1 MKTIS
6 REAESAIEIKRSR
19 FIGRSF
25 KAATPD
31 EALAIVKR
39 VRETWRDATHHC
51 WAYRVGTTGEQARY
65 DNSGEPQGTA
75 GPPILDVLKHLD
87 LTNTLVVVTRYYG
100 GTKLGAVFPWRAGT
114 NLVQIEPSALVVGG
128 VHPEH
133 AGEDGGG
140 FVEAIQAPE
149 AEAVAV
155 QAAEVRAVV
164 DHGPPQDA
172 GKVRTEGQLADPAAD
187 IVVAEGHFR
196 PAVEFEVAQVGMGIL
211 RSHMPSSVNLRGVR
225 FRAARS
231 NRVPVMSADRYGWPA

>member
-75 GPPILDVLKHLD
+75 GPPILDVLKYND

-100 GTKLGAVFPWRAGT
+100 GTKLGA
-114 NLVQIEPSALVVGG
+114 GG
-128 VHPEH
+128 L
-133 AGEDGGG
+133 
-140 FVEAIQAPE
+140 
-149 AEAVAV
+149 
-155 QAAEVRAVV
+155 VRAYGEAAKKAIEASGVTELQLMKEIRAPLPYNLLSQLESYMAREGFEITARDFGEHVV
-164 DHGPPQDA
+164 L
-172 GKVRTEGQLADPAAD
+172 TL
-187 IVVAEGHFR
+187 
-196 PAVEFEVAQVGMGIL
+196 
-211 RSHMPSSVNLRGVR
+211 
-225 FRAARS
+225 
-231 NRVPVMSADRYGWPA
+231 RVPSDREADFRSFYTGLVSGKLAYIVLGERYG

>member
-25 KAATPD
+25 KCGTPD

-87 LTNTLVVVTRYYG
+87 LTNTLVVVTRYFG
-100 GTKLGAVFPWRAGT
+100 GTKLGA
-114 NLVQIEPSALVVGG
+114 GG
-128 VHPEH
+128 L
-133 AGEDGGG
+133 
-140 FVEAIQAPE
+140 
-149 AEAVAV
+149 
-155 QAAEVRAVV
+155 VRAYSEAAKKAIEASVV
-164 DHGPPQDA
+164 
-172 GKVRTEGQLADPAAD
+172 TELQLIKEIRAPLPYYLLSQLESYMAR
-187 IVVAEGHFR
+187 EG
-196 PAVEFEVAQVGMGIL
+196 FEI
-211 RSHMPSSVNLRGVR
+211 
-225 FRAARS
+225 AARDFGEIVILLL
-231 NRVPVMSADRYGWPA
+231 RVPVEREPNFRVFYTGLVNGKLAYTVLGEKYL

>member
-31 EALAIVKR
+31 EALAAVKR

-75 GPPILDVLKHLD
+75 GPPILDVLKHND

-100 GTKLGAVFPWRAGT
+100 GIKLGA
-114 NLVQIEPSALVVGG
+114 GG
-128 VHPEH
+128 L
-133 AGEDGGG
+133 
-140 FVEAIQAPE
+140 
-149 AEAVAV
+149 
-155 QAAEVRAVV
+155 VRAYGEAAKKAIEASGVTELQLMKEIRAPLPYNLLSQLESYMAREGFEITARDFGEHVV
-164 DHGPPQDA
+164 L
-172 GKVRTEGQLADPAAD
+172 TL
-187 IVVAEGHFR
+187 
-196 PAVEFEVAQVGMGIL
+196 
-211 RSHMPSSVNLRGVR
+211 
-225 FRAARS
+225 
-231 NRVPVMSADRYGWPA
+231 RVPSDREADFRSFYTGLVSGKLAYIVLGERYG